1 MTYSSRTM
9 DDNVSGYSGRPWLEG
24 TLRIF
29 HDDDRQRWSVTLK
42 GDPMYGTS
50 WISWYDH
57 GGEIFHEG
65 RWIKLKGGLGE
76 QG

>member
-1 MTYSSRTM
+1 MTYSSKVM
-9 DDNVSGYSGRPWLEG
+9 DDAVNHFGRAWGEG

-29 HDDDRQRWSVTLK
+29 HADDRQRWSITYK

-57 GGEIFHEG
+57 GGEIFHQG
-65 RWIKLKGGLGE
+65 KWIKLKGGLSE
-76 QG
+76 HT